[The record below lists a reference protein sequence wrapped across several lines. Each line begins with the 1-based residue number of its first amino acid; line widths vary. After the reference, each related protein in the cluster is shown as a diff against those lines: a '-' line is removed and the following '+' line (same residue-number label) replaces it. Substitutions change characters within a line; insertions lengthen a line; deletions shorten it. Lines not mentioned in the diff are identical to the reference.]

1 MLTVPTFIFIQR
13 WQDVVVF
20 ADFEVD
26 LLTNAFW
33 DCTFRN
39 DYTDTYKSK
48 Y

>member
-1 MLTVPTFIFIQR
+1 MLIVPTFILVQR
-13 WQDVVVF
+13 RQDVVVL
-20 ADFEVD
+20 ADLEVD